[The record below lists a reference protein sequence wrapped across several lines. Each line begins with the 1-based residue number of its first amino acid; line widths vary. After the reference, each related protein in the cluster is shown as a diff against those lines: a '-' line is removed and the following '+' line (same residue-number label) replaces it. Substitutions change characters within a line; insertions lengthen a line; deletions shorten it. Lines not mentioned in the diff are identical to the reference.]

1 LQAVQPVPVEHHQSV
16 SHQYPGGFLLLLG
29 INNFQKF
36 LEMLDGAQTGDGE
49 AGNLVSS

>member
-1 LQAVQPVPVEHHQSV
+1 MDVPVWLDLGQHFCV
-16 SHQYPGGFLLLLG
+16 SPLRLA

-36 LEMLDGAQTGDGE
+36 LEMLDGAQTVRDE